1 MAKQEVVIVAE
12 GLDIASL
19 EQAVSTLPVGQKFRF
34 ELYFL
39 ENLSSDQLTE
49 LRFAFEQAG
58 AQVVS
63 IIQQDDGVV
72 SITVIPLATP
82 SPATYV
88 GLWPLIIV
96 GAITAIGGFF
106 GWQISKQV
114 KQTVTGIPTIGW
126 VAIATIGVVALGAV
140 AILLFKKPAPAAP
153 VYYETR

>member
-1 MAKQEVVIVAE
+1 MPGQEAIIGG
-12 GLDIASL
+12 GLDVESL

-39 ENLSSDQLTE
+39 ENLSSDQLDE

-82 SPATYV
+82 SPAAHVAWIT
-88 GLWPLIIV
+88 LAIV

-126 VAIATIGVVALGAV
+126 VAIATIGVVALGTV

-153 VYYETR
+153 AYYERR